1 MKRSTKVIIGII
13 LVLSALGIVRLL
25 VGFGLLGTAFLY
37 FLQSVKNPGSQYFI
51 TVDEITRDQSALV
64 NREIKVSGA
73 VVGESIRFDQDT
85 GTLSFLIANVPAD
98 YQEVERL
105 GGLAAVL
112 ENAVADP
119 ENHRIEAVYT
129 GERPDLLRN
138 RAQAIVTGKLR
149 ADGKFYATELLLRC
163 PSRYEEAVPDQAV
176 GP

>member
-1 MKRSTKVIIGII
+1 MKRSTRVIFGVI
-13 LVLSALGIVRLL
+13 LVLAAFGLFRLL
-25 VGFGLLGTAFLY
+25 VGFGLLGSAFLY
-37 FLQSVKNPGSQYFI
+37 FLQSEKNSGGHYFI
-51 TVDEITRDQSALV
+51 TVDELTRDSSALV

-85 GTLSFLIANVPAD
+85 GTLSFLIANVPAG

-112 ENAVADP
+112 ENAAADP
-119 ENHRIEAVYT
+119 VIHRIEVIYS

-138 RAQAIVTGKLR
+138 RAQAIVTGKLG
-149 ADGKFYATELLLRC
+149 ADGKFYATEILLRC

>member
-13 LVLSALGIVRLL
+13 LVLAGLGIFRLL

-37 FLQSVKNPGSQYFI
+37 FLHSEKNSGGHYFI
-51 TVDEITRDQSALV
+51 TVHELTRDSSTLV

-85 GTLSFLIANVPAD
+85 ATLSFLIANVPAD

-119 ENHRIEAVYT
+119 ATHRIEVVYS

-138 RAQAIVTGKLR
+138 LAQAIVTGELR
-149 ADGKFYATELLLRC
+149 ADGRFFATEILLRC